1 MCNAGA
7 VISRWARQEWEAF
20 ASALDTGDKTASQAA
35 LQRFL
40 VGVAYR
46 MEDLQ
51 AHEMTELFEATS
63 LPDEERAS
71 LLDDIQFSLSLLAA
85 YGRLVGDDQDDSEM
99 SDDEAAVG
107 PGDLV
112 I

>member
-1 MCNAGA
+1 M
-7 VISRWARQEWEAF
+7 ISRWARQEWEAF
-20 ASALDTGDKTASQAA
+20 AAAMSTGDKTATQQA

-51 AHEMTELFEATS
+51 AHEMAELLEATS
-63 LPDEERAS
+63 LPDEDRAS
-71 LLDDIQFSLSLLAA
+71 LLDDIQFSLSLLAT
-85 YGRLVGDDQDDSEM
+85 YGRLVGDGEDDSDM
-99 SDDEAAVG
+99 WDDDAPVG